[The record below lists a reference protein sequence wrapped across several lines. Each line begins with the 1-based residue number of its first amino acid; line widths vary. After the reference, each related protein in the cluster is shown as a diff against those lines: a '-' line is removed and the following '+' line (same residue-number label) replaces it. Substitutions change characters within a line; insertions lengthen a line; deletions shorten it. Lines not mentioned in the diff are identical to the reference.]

1 MIIVTSSSVK
11 GLLRGPDQKVIPP
24 RRFLFGSRLTA
35 MRLFFEVRGEIV
47 PSSALIARAILSPSR
62 LKSATTLAPGI

>member
-11 GLLRGPDQKVIPP
+11 GLLRGANQKVIPP
-24 RRFLFGSRLTA
+24 RRFIFGSRLAA